1 MRGYR
6 SLAAEATAAPPCF
19 VVVNT
24 FRSLQPAPVMQI
36 RRFIPPAKGQYL
48 AVQTQ
53 KLTFCHYIYL
63 LSKSQLWLVS
73 SDTIA
78 FWCLFVLLLIFVLQL
93 FVSVNCWSVTV
104 VCCFCFCAFQTP
116 HVAGILKWVQFIII
130 NRLLYFLPAFVIKE
144 NQVGSGWRG
153 ESVHPPPS
161 PLPCFYFALLGFA
174 FNYLV
179 WRVCKLVCR

>member
-6 SLAAEATAAPPCF
+6 SLAAEATAAPPWF

-63 LSKSQLWLVS
+63 LSKSQLCLVS

-78 FWCLFVLLLIFVLQL
+78 F
-93 FVSVNCWSVTV
+93 
-104 VCCFCFCAFQTP
+104 
-116 HVAGILKWVQFIII
+116 
-130 NRLLYFLPAFVIKE
+130 
-144 NQVGSGWRG
+144 
-153 ESVHPPPS
+153 
-161 PLPCFYFALLGFA
+161 
-174 FNYLV
+174 
-179 WRVCKLVCR
+179 